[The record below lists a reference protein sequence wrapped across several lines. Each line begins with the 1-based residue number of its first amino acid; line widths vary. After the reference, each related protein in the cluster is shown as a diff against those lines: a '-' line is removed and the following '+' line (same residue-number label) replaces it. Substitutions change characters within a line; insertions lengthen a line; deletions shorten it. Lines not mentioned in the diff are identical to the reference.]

1 LTPKSD
7 RITPAIEIYDTTL
20 RDGAQ
25 TEGVSFSLEDKFRIT
40 ARLDEIGVHFIEGG
54 FPKSNRKD
62 KEYFERVRGMNLKN
76 AKIAAFGST
85 RRKDTTCARDEALQ
99 SLLKAEPDAIAIVGK
114 SWDLHAEK
122 VLKVS
127 REENLKIIA
136 DTIRYLKKR
145 GVFVVFD
152 AEHFY
157 DGYAENREYAMQTII
172 VAAQEGADR
181 IALCDTNGGC
191 MVQLV
196 RDATAEAVAATGA
209 RIGIHAHNDSELAVA
224 NTLAAIEAGATH
236 VQGTINGLGER
247 CGNAN
252 LCSVI
257 PNIVLKMK
265 RPCLPPGNLAGLT
278 GLASFVSE
286 LANQPLG
293 DRLPYVGRSA
303 FAHKAGLHIDG
314 VRKVRRANEHVLPEL
329 TGNQTRALIS
339 EISGRGN
346 VLFLAGRMGIDLSD
360 KPDAVKNILDELKE
374 LEYRGYQFEGAE
386 GSFEI
391 LLRKQIGSHRKFF
404 ELRSFRVIVD
414 KKQGDKMFSEATI
427 KIKVDDHVEQT
438 VAEGDGP
445 VNALDN
451 ALRKAL
457 EPFYPSLR
465 EMRLADYKVRVLDE
479 RDGTAAA
486 VRVLITSRDN
496 TKIWGTVGVS
506 ENVIQASWKA
516 LVDSIEYKL
525 LKDSAAKTSKQQKKR
540 K

>member
-1 LTPKSD
+1 LTPKS
-7 RITPAIEIYDTTL
+7 IKQTGAIEIYDTTL

-25 TEGVSFSLEDKFRIT
+25 TEGVSFSLEDKIRIT
-40 ARLDEIGVHFIEGG
+40 ERLDELGVQFIEGG

-62 KEYFERVRGMNLKN
+62 KEYFERVRGLKLKN
-76 AKIAAFGST
+76 AKIASFGST
-85 RRKDTTCARDEALQ
+85 RRKDTTCARDEMLQ
-99 SLLKAEPDAIAIVGK
+99 SLLRAETDAIAIVGK
-114 SWDLHAEK
+114 SWDMHAEK

-127 REENLKIIA
+127 LDENLKIIA
-136 DTIRYLKKR
+136 DTVRYLKKR
-145 GVFVVFD
+145 GVIVIFD

-157 DGYAENREYAMQTII
+157 DGYAENREYALKTII
-172 VAAQEGADR
+172 AAASEGADR
-181 IALCDTNGGC
+181 IALCDTNGGS

-196 RDATAEAVAATGA
+196 LDATAEAVSVTGVP
-209 RIGIHAHNDSELAVA
+209 IGIHAHNDSELAVA
-224 NTLAAIEAGATH
+224 NTLAAVEAGAIH

-257 PNIVLKMK
+257 PNLVLKMK
-265 RPCLPPGNLAGLT
+265 RPCLPPENLAGLT
-278 GLASFVSE
+278 DLANFISE
-286 LANQPLG
+286 LANQPLA

-314 VRKVRRANEHVLPEL
+314 VRKVRRANEHVLPDL
-329 TGNQTRALIS
+329 TGNSTRALIS

-346 VLFLAGRMGIDLSD
+346 VLFLANRMGIDLSD
-360 KPDAVKNILDELKE
+360 KPDAIKKILDELKE
-374 LEYRGYQFEGAE
+374 LEYGGYQFEGAE

-391 LLRKQIGSHRKFF
+391 LIRKQIGSHRKFF
-404 ELRSFRVIVD
+404 ELRSFRVMVD
-414 KKQGDKMFSEATI
+414 KRRGDKMFSEATI
-427 KIKVDDHVEQT
+427 KIKIGDHVEQT
-438 VAEGDGP
+438 VGEGDGP

-457 EPFYPSLR
+457 EPSYPSLR

-525 LKDSAAKTSKQQKKR
+525 LKDGAPKAAKQPKKR

>member
-1 LTPKSD
+1 MTPKSD

>member
-1 LTPKSD
+1 L
-7 RITPAIEIYDTTL
+7 IEIYDTTL

-25 TEGVSFSLEDKFRIT
+25 TEGVSFSLDDKLRIT
-40 ARLDEIGVHFIEGG
+40 KRLDEFGIHYIEGG

-62 KEYFERVRGMNLKN
+62 KEYFERVRGLKLKN

-85 RRKDTTCARDEALQ
+85 RRKGTTCARDEMLQ
-99 SLLKAEPDAIAIVGK
+99 SLIHSEPDVITVVGK
-114 SWDLHAEK
+114 SWDLHAEM

-127 REENLKIIA
+127 REENLRIIA
-136 DTIRYLKKR
+136 DTIRYLKRR
-145 GVFVVFD
+145 GIMVIFD

-157 DGYAENREYAMQTII
+157 DGYAENREYALLT
-172 VAAQEGADR
+172 VKAAAEAGADR
-181 IALCDTNGGC
+181 IALCDTNGGS
-191 MVQLV
+191 MVTLV
-196 RDATAEAVAATGA
+196 RDATAEALGVSCAA
-209 RIGIHAHNDSELAVA
+209 IGIHAHNDSELAVA
-224 NTLAAIEAGATH
+224 NTLAAVEAGATH
-236 VQGTINGLGER
+236 VQGTINGIGER

-257 PNIVLKMK
+257 PNLILKMK
-265 RPCLPPGNLAGLT
+265 KNCLPAGNLAGLT
-278 GLASFVSE
+278 DLANFISE

-314 VRKVRRANEHVLPEL
+314 VRKVRRANEHVLPDL
-329 TGNQTRALIS
+329 TGNKTRALIS

-346 VLFLAGRMGIDLSD
+346 VLFLTNRMGIDLSD
-360 KPDAVKNILDELKE
+360 KPDVVKKILEDLKE
-374 LEYRGYQFEGAE
+374 LEYGGYQFEAAE

-391 LLRKQIGSHRKFF
+391 LVRKQLGAHRKFF
-404 ELRSFRVIVD
+404 ELRGFRVVVD
-414 KKQGDKMFSEATI
+414 KQHGAGIFSEATI
-427 KIKVDDHVEQT
+427 KIKVGDHVEQT

-465 EMRLADYKVRVLDE
+465 EMRLTDYKVRVLDE

-486 VRVLITSRDN
+486 VRVLIASRDKTN
-496 TKIWGTVGVS
+496 VWGTVGVH

-525 LKDSAAKTSKQQKKR
+525 LKDGAKQPIRPKLKPK
-540 K
+540 